1 MASSNV
7 NETVQQALA
16 EGHPWEDVKAYLQTL
31 DDPEIKSY
39 LTGLKGSSEQQKQE
53 PQRDTLT
60 KGLDWVQE
68 NPKEALGYGAAL
80 YGATQLPKIVSGI
93 ADYRLEKRK
102 VDLKERSLAAYE
114 AQVAKQGAIPELAS
128 SADDLIN
135 NVRQN
140 EFDQLRNPQ
149 QTQPTARELRDQ
161 ITLERER
168 LKLEQDKIK
177 HENFVRQNTWS
188 PEEIALGRRI
198 KDPAELVIAQK
209 VMAQRSNQPVAP
221 TPAGPAPMAE
231 LPVVNSPTA
240 NAPVAPTQA
249 ASAPVPPPS
258 APVETTPAIVQPANV
273 VSSGPTPQAA
283 EAPIKQAEVIKQA
296 VTPTAV
302 KGPVEPTTFRP
313 DLGPGDNWL
322 YNTAGPEKRKAILK
336 EFNGGKPAGSYD
348 EAQKLWA
355 KYVESRKETFSG
367 PEMTKEVR
375 KERGIPPRENFGQ
388 LGKVAKVGGV
398 AGLALTAAQMAQAAQ
413 NRKYTEAA
421 LMGADIATDFIPGV
435 AQLKQGLSPSEA
447 GAPGVSSQAFSNAA
461 LLGSPYAQ
469 TEWAKN
475 QRSKNKSSGVAPPS
489 AYLR

>member
-16 EGHPWEDVKAYLQTL
+16 ENHSWEDIKSYLSTL
-31 DDPEIKSY
+31 DDPEVKSY
-39 LTGLKGSSEQQKQE
+39 LKGLQAPAQQSQE
-53 PQRDTLT
+53 PKRDTLT
-60 KGLDWVQE
+60 KGLDYVQE
-68 NPKEALGYGAAL
+68 NPAEALGYGAAL
-80 YGATQLPKIVSGI
+80 YGATQIPKIISGI

-114 AQVAKQGAIPELAS
+114 AQVAKQGAVPDLVNS
-128 SADDLIN
+128 PDDLIN

-140 EFDQLRNPQ
+140 EFEQLRNPQ
-149 QTQPTARELRDQ
+149 PTQPTARELRDQ

-188 PEEIALGRRI
+188 PEEIALGRKI
-198 KDPAELVIAQK
+198 KDPAELVIAKK
-209 VMAQRSNQPVAP
+209 VMAQQSGAAPVVP
-221 TPAGPAPMAE
+221 TTAGPAPMAE
-231 LPVVNSPTA
+231 LQVTPSPA
-240 NAPVAPTQA
+240 APVAPTNVA
-249 ASAPVPPPS
+249 PAPVAPP
-258 APVETTPAIVQPANV
+258 ATPAITQPANV
-273 VSSGPTPQAA
+273 LSTGPTPDSAA
-283 EAPIKQAEVIKQA
+283 APIKQAEVIKQ
-296 VTPTAV
+296 VTTPTVA
-302 KGPVEPTTFRP
+302 KAPVEPTTFRP

-322 YNTAGPEKRKAILK
+322 FNTAGPEKRKAILK
-336 EFNGGKPAGSYD
+336 EFNNGKPAGSYD

-355 KYVESRKETFSG
+355 KYVESRRETFAG

-413 NRKYTEAA
+413 NRKYAEAA

-435 AQLKQGLSPSEA
+435 AQLKQGLSPNEA
-447 GAPGVSSQAFSNAA
+447 GAPGVSSKAFENAA

-469 TEWAKN
+469 TEWAKS
-475 QRSKNKSSGVAPPS
+475 QRSKNKSSGIAPPS
-489 AYLR
+489 AYMR

>member
-16 EGHPWEDVKAYLQTL
+16 EGHPWED
-31 DDPEIKSY
+31 IKSY
-39 LTGLKGSSEQQKQE
+39 LSTLNDPEVKSYLAGVQAPAQQFEE
-53 PQRDTLT
+53 PKRDNLT
-60 KGLDWVQE
+60 KALDWVQE
-68 NPKEALGYGAAL
+68 NPGKAAGIGAAV

-114 AQVAKQGAIPELAS
+114 AQVAKQGAVPELVNS
-128 SADDLIN
+128 PDDLIN

-140 EFDQLRNPQ
+140 EFDQLKTAQ
-149 QTQPTARELRDQ
+149 SSTPTVQDQ
-161 ITLERER
+161 IAQER
-168 LKLEQDKIK
+168 LRQAQLKTQRAEVEHQNWLAKNTLTEAEQA
-177 HENFVRQNTWS
+177 F
-188 PEEIALGRRI
+188 GRKA
-198 KDPAELVIAQK
+198 KDPAELRLMQTAVQQQAGK
-209 VMAQRSNQPVAP
+209 GSVAP
-221 TPAGPAPMAE
+221 TTAGPAPMAE
-231 LPVVNSPTA
+231 LQVTQAAP
-240 NAPVAPTQA
+240 APVAPANVAPT
-249 ASAPVPPPS
+249 PVPPPPA
-258 APVETTPAIVQPANV
+258 APVETTPAITQPANV
-273 VSSGPTPQAA
+273 VSSGATPAQA
-283 EAPIKQAEVIKQA
+283 EAPIKQAEVIKQ
-296 VTPTAV
+296 VTTPTVA
-302 KGPVEPTTFRP
+302 KAPVEPTTFRP

-336 EFNGGKPAGSYD
+336 EFNDGKPAGSYD

-355 KYVESRKETFSG
+355 KYVESRRETFAG

-447 GAPGVSSQAFSNAA
+447 GAPGVSSKAFENAA

-469 TEWAKN
+469 TEWAKS
-475 QRSKNKSSGVAPPS
+475 QRQKNKSNAVVPPS